1 MQEWGVSP
9 ETIPGDGSN
18 SICAEI
24 WALRGSLRMALHI
37 GLQFLIVELDAQT
50 LIRRFIGFKMQYIYR
65 EGNFVAD
72 GLARLATD
80 KFRNNSIIDQNILY
94 FESPPAEVISSLLAD
109 AMGISNPRD
118 VCINAA
124 YIAPG

>member
-1 MQEWGVSP
+1 MARLEVVRAMQEWGVSP

-37 GLQFLIVELDAQT
+37 GLQFLIVELDAQ
-50 LIRRFIGFKMQYIYR
+50 
-65 EGNFVAD
+65 
-72 GLARLATD
+72 
-80 KFRNNSIIDQNILY
+80 NILY